1 MAMIEPESNAL
12 DEVEL
17 KTRLGRLEA
26 EVSTLSHLLRGNGG
40 TGLRTQLELLQAHV
54 EGLQS
59 QWKWIVGVLTAVV
72 VAVAQA
78 SLRR

>member
-1 MAMIEPESNAL
+1 MRGEHEVREPGEADLRS
-12 DEVEL
+12 
-17 KTRLGRLEA
+17 RLARLEA
-26 EVSTLSHLLRGNGG
+26 EVGALGRLIRGNGEG
-40 TGLRTQLELLQAHV
+40 GLRTQVELLGVRV

-59 QWKWIVGVLTAVV
+59 QWKWIVGVLTAVA

>member
-1 MAMIEPESNAL
+1 MDEPEKDASCEIDWKARL
-12 DEVEL
+12 D
-17 KTRLGRLEA
+17 RLEE
-26 EVSTLSHLLRGNGG
+26 EVSRLSHLLRGNGG
-40 TGLRTQLELLQAHV
+40 TGLRTQLELLQAYV

-59 QWKWIVGVLTAVV
+59 QWKWIVGVLTAVA